1 MARSETME
9 RLGFDLCKGNGRFLP
24 TQNGTAD
31 IAMDAALQTVANVQ
45 TPALFA
51 TYYSPEIVEILQAPR
66 NSTEIFSEEKRGD
79 WKDVQTMFPAVEY
92 VGQTTAYSDY
102 GRGLLSEANIE
113 QVTRETYKFQT
124 FIQIGDLEE
133 DIATAQKI
141 NLLSEKQ
148 RAAAT
153 AIEIDANNYNLFGVA
168 GMSIYGLLNDPALP
182 AALSSATVRTDKTA
196 SADKDANE
204 IYNDILSMF
213 NQIAAASN
221 GYVTFNSKLKL
232 VVPPSIMGQLA
243 KTTTLGVAPVLQ
255 TLKGFFP
262 GLEIISLPQLQDD
275 TGVCKAMLIA
285 TDIAGKPTAKF
296 GFLEKLKTYP
306 VLVEHSSMSQKWA
319 SSTTGCLLFR
329 PFAVA
334 TMTGIQKS

>member
-24 TQNGTAD
+24 TQDGTAD

-113 QVTRETYKFQT
+113 QVTRESYKFQT

-153 AIEIDANNYNLFGVA
+153 AIEIDANNYNLFGVS

-182 AALSSATVRTDKTA
+182 AALSPATVDTKTA
-196 SADKDANE
+196 WADKDANA
-204 IYNDILSMF
+204 IYNDILAMF

-221 GYVTFNSKLKL
+221 GYVSFNSKLKL

-243 KTTTLGVAPVLQ
+243 KTTMLGVAPVLQ

-285 TDIAGKPTAKF
+285 TEIAGRPTAKF

-334 TMTGIQKS
+334 IMTGIQKS

>member
-153 AIEIDANNYNLFGVA
+153 AIEIDANNYNLFGVS

-182 AALSSATVRTDKTA
+182 AALSPATVDTKTA
-196 SADKDANE
+196 WADKDANA
-204 IYNDILSMF
+204 IYNDILAMF

-221 GYVTFNSKLKL
+221 GYVSFNSKLKL

-243 KTTTLGVAPVLQ
+243 KTTALGVAPVLQ

-285 TDIAGKPTAKF
+285 TEIAGRPTAKF

-334 TMTGIQKS
+334 TMTGIQQS

>member
-1 MARSETME
+1 ME

-113 QVTRETYKFQT
+113 QVTRESYKFQT

-182 AALSSATVRTDKTA
+182 AALSPATVDTKTA
-196 SADKDANE
+196 WADKDANA
-204 IYNDILSMF
+204 IYNDVLSMF
-213 NQIAAASN
+213 NQIAE
-221 GYVTFNSKLKL
+221 
-232 VVPPSIMGQLA
+232 VV
-243 KTTTLGVAPVLQ
+243 VAPVNIRRVLAGLS
-255 TLKGFFP
+255 LKRHDWLVFCEFN
-262 GLEIISLPQLQDD
+262 
-275 TGVCKAMLIA
+275 KASA
-285 TDIAGKPTAKF
+285 RKRFVVRSSRRNVVVDIVSDHVNHA
-296 GFLEKLKTYP
+296 
-306 VLVEHSSMSQKWA
+306 A
-319 SSTTGCLLFR
+319 SE
-329 PFAVA
+329 A
-334 TMTGIQKS
+334 

>member
-1 MARSETME
+1 M
-9 RLGFDLCKGNGRFLP
+9 
-24 TQNGTAD
+24 
-31 IAMDAALQTVANVQ
+31 
-45 TPALFA
+45 
-51 TYYSPEIVEILQAPR
+51 
-66 NSTEIFSEEKRGD
+66 
-79 WKDVQTMFPAVEY
+79 
-92 VGQTTAYSDY
+92 
-102 GRGLLSEANIE
+102 
-113 QVTRETYKFQT
+113 
-124 FIQIGDLEE
+124 EE
-133 DIATAQKI
+133 DIATAHKI

-153 AIEIDANNYNLFGVA
+153 AIEIAANNYNLFGVA

-182 AALSSATVRTDKTA
+182 AALSPATVDTKTA
-196 SADKDANE
+196 WADKDANA
-204 IYNDILSMF
+204 IYNDILAMF

-221 GYVTFNSKLKL
+221 GYVSFNSKLKL

-285 TDIAGKPTAKF
+285 TEIAGRPTAKF

-306 VLVEHSSMSQKWA
+306 VVVEHSSMSQKWA